1 MPNFIKHVGQ
11 VDATGKKCV
20 VVFREIP
27 GDENSC
33 LVVETEQLTPTYHDS
48 LMEAV
53 ESITGQEDMDFYKY
67 ANRSVFP
74 DGRNMLEALHLS
86 GWLRKVATSEV
97 TMLPTP
103 EMKIK
108 LNELNNQL
116 AQLNDA
122 GKTTSSSISR
132 ASEEAAS
139 SNNPAG
145 TLSDSQIAN
154 QMRSQAAFFKKEA
167 ERLYAEADTLDPQ
180 TTGPVTES
188 VIATPEVRVKR
199 KYTKKK

>member
-1 MPNFIKHVGQ
+1 
-11 VDATGKKCV
+11 

-27 GDENSC
+27 GDEHSC
-33 LVVETEQLTPTYHDS
+33 LVVETEQLNPTYHDS

-86 GWLRKVATSEV
+86 GWLRKVATSEI

-116 AQLNDA
+116 SQLNDA
-122 GKTTSSSISR
+122 GKTTSSSVSQS
-132 ASEEAAS
+132 SEEPAQAS
-139 SNNPAG
+139 NPPG

-188 VIATPEVRVKR
+188 VTPLPEVRVKR